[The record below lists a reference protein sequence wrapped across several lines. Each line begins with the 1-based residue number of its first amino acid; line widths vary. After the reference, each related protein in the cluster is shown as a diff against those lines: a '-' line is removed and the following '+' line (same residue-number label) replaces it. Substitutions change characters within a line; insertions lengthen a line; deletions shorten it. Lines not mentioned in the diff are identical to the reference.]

1 MDSERPPLVDI
12 GVNLA
17 HRQLAGDVAGVLAR
31 GREAGV
37 HHVVATGTSVE
48 GSRAAAEL
56 AAAHRGVYA
65 TAGVHPHHAKETDAA
80 TPTSLRAL
88 LARPQVVAV
97 GECGLDYDRDFSP
110 RPVQREC
117 FAMQL
122 AIAAETGKPVF
133 LHERSAH
140 ADFVAILA
148 EHRSSLSAAVIHCFT
163 GTGAELD
170 AYLGMDLHVGI
181 TGWICDERRGLHLRD
196 IVGRIAPSRLLVE
209 TDAPFLLP
217 RTIRPRP
224 KSRRNEPRY
233 LPHVVETVA
242 EATGRDYA
250 DVARDSTAAAR
261 AFFGLPD

>member
-37 HHVVATGTSVE
+37 LQVVATGTSVE

-56 AAAHRGVYA
+56 AAVHAGVYA
-65 TAGVHPHHAKETDAA
+65 TAGVHPHHAKDTDAQTA
-80 TPTSLRAL
+80 GQLREL
-88 LARPQVVAV
+88 LQRPDVVAV

-117 FAMQL
+117 FAAQL
-122 AIAAETGKPVF
+122 ALAAETGKPVF

-140 ADFVAILA
+140 DDFVAILA
-148 EHRSSLSAAVIHCFT
+148 EHRASLSAAVIHCFT
-163 GTGAELD
+163 GTGEELD
-170 AYLGMDLHVGI
+170 AYLAMDLHVGI

-196 IVGRIAPSRLLVE
+196 MVGRIPDERLLVE

-224 KSRRNEPRY
+224 KSRRNEPQY
-233 LPHVVETVA
+233 LPHVVETIA
-242 EATGRDYA
+242 EASGRAYA
-250 DVARDSTAAAR
+250 DVARDSTTAAR
-261 AFFGLPD
+261 VFFGLPD